1 VVFQISSRVKVLLVG
16 SGGREHALAW
26 KIAQSP
32 MLKKL
37 YCAPGN
43 AGIAELAECVP
54 VAADDIQGLLAFA
67 LREKID
73 LTVVGPEVPLVAG
86 IGDLFRDNGLLL
98 FGPSKETAMLEGS
111 KAFSKELMTKYGV
124 PTAGYE
130 IFTNVKEAKHYVI
143 ESEMPV
149 VIKADGLAAGK
160 GVVICDSA
168 EQAVVTLTQM
178 MEEKCFGDAGAKVV
192 IEKKLEGEE
201 LSVLVLTDGKKIL
214 PLASARDHKR
224 AYDHDRGPNTG
235 GMGAFSPSMKIPD
248 SEIGGVI
255 DIAVRPIVEGMA
267 RDGMPYR
274 GVLYAGIMMTKE
286 GPHVLEY
293 NCRFGDPETEVILPR
308 LKSDLLPV
316 LAQIANGDVGTETLE
331 WHEKACITVVM
342 ASGGYPGSYEKGF
355 VIQGL
360 EAAKGLPDV
369 AVFHAGTAFNEQ
381 KQCVTAGGRVLDV
394 TAWGD
399 TLKAAHERAYQII
412 SKIHFQGGFFR
423 RDIGQKAIAPHF
435 V

>member
-1 VVFQISSRVKVLLVG
+1 MKVLLIG

-32 MLKKL
+32 MLTKL
-37 YCAPGN
+37 YAAPGN
-43 AGIAELAECVP
+43 AGIAELAECVNI
-54 VAADDIQGLLAFA
+54 ASDNIAGLLEFA

-73 LTVVGPEVPLVAG
+73 LTLVGPEVPLVAG
-86 IGDLFRDNGLLL
+86 IGDVFRENGLLL
-98 FGPSKETAMLEGS
+98 FGPSKETALLEGS
-111 KAFSKELMTKYGV
+111 KAFSKEIMTKFGV

-130 IFTNVKEAKHYVI
+130 VFTNVKEAKHYVI
-143 ESEMPV
+143 ESEMPL

-160 GVVICDSA
+160 GVVICDSS
-168 EQAVVTLTQM
+168 EHAVATLTQM
-178 MEEKCFGDAGAKVV
+178 MEERLFGDAGAKVV

-201 LSVLVLTDGKKIL
+201 LSILVLTDGKKII

-235 GMGAFSPSMKIPD
+235 GMGAFSPSMKIPEP
-248 SEIGGVI
+248 EIGAII
-255 DIAVRPIVEGMA
+255 DMTVRPIIEGLA
-267 RDGMPYR
+267 LDGMPYR

-286 GPHVLEY
+286 GPFVLEY

-316 LAQIANGDVGTETLE
+316 LVQIANGSLQTERLE
-331 WHEKACITVVM
+331 WHDKACMTVVM

-355 VIQGL
+355 PVRGL
-360 EAAKGLPDV
+360 ETVKGQTDAV
-369 AVFHAGTAFNEQ
+369 VFHAGTAFNAE
-381 KQCVTAGGRVLDV
+381 KQVVTAGGRVLAV

-399 TLKAAHERAYQII
+399 TLKAAHERVYQVITQI
-412 SKIHFQGGFFR
+412 NFEGGFCR
-423 RDIGQKAIAPHF
+423 RDIGQKAIE
-435 V
+435 VLR

>member
-1 VVFQISSRVKVLLVG
+1 MKVLLIG

-32 MLKKL
+32 LLTKL
-37 YCAPGN
+37 YAAPGN
-43 AGIAELAECVP
+43 AGISQHAECVP
-54 VAADDIQGLLAFA
+54 IASDDIKGLLEFA

-86 IGDLFRDNGLLL
+86 IGDVFRENGLLL
-98 FGPSKETAMLEGS
+98 FGPSKETALLEGS
-111 KAFSKELMTKYGV
+111 KAFSKDIMTKYGV

-143 ESEMPV
+143 EAEMPV

-168 EQAVVTLTQM
+168 ELAVAALTQM
-178 MEEKCFGDAGAKVV
+178 MEERTFGEAGSKVI

-201 LSVLVLTDGKKIL
+201 LSVLVLTDGKKII

-235 GMGAFSPSMKIPD
+235 GMGAFSPSMKIPEH
-248 SEIGGVI
+248 EIQNIV
-255 DIAVRPIVEGMA
+255 DLAVRPIVDGMA

-286 GPHVLEY
+286 GPFVLEY

-316 LAQIANGDVGTETLE
+316 MTQIANGCLETETLE
-331 WHEKACITVVM
+331 WYDKACITVVM

-355 VIQGL
+355 PIQGL
-360 EAAKGLPDV
+360 ETAKGQQDV
-369 AVFHAGTAFNEQ
+369 VVFHAGTAFNEQ
-381 KQCVTAGGRVLDV
+381 KQVVAAGGRVLAV
-394 TAWGD
+394 TALGEN
-399 TLKAAHERAYQII
+399 LKTAHERVYQAV
-412 SKIHFQGGFFR
+412 SQIHFEGGFCR
-423 RDIGQKAIAPHF
+423 RDIGQKAIALHII
-435 V
+435 

>member
-1 VVFQISSRVKVLLVG
+1 MEISKEMKVLLVG

-26 KIAQSP
+26 KLAQSP
-32 MLKKL
+32 LLTKL
-37 YCAPGN
+37 YAAPGN
-43 AGIAELAECVP
+43 AGISEHAECVP
-54 VAADDIQGLLAFA
+54 IAADNISGLLEFA

-86 IGDLFRDNGLLL
+86 IADLFRENGLLL
-98 FGPSKETAMLEGS
+98 FGPSKETALLEGS
-111 KAFSKELMTKYGV
+111 KAFSKDIMAKYGV
-124 PTAGYE
+124 PTADYE

-143 ESEMPV
+143 ESEMPI

-160 GVVICDSA
+160 GVVICDSS
-168 EQAVVTLTQM
+168 EQAVATLTQM
-178 MEEKCFGDAGAKVV
+178 MEEKSFGDAGAKVV

-201 LSVLVLTDGKKIL
+201 LSILVLTDGKKIV

-235 GMGAFSPSMKIPD
+235 GMGAFSPSMKIPE
-248 SEIGGVI
+248 SEIGNII

-274 GVLYAGIMMTKE
+274 GVLYAGIMLTSE
-286 GPHVLEY
+286 GPFVLEY

-316 LAQIANGDVGTETLE
+316 LVQIANGCLETEKLE
-331 WHEKACITVVM
+331 WYDKACITVVM

-355 VIQGL
+355 PIQGL
-360 EAAKGLPDV
+360 EAVKGQPDV
-369 AVFHAGTAFNEQ
+369 AVFHAGTAFNAQ
-381 KQCVTAGGRVLDV
+381 KQVVTAGGRVLAV

-399 TLKAAHERAYQII
+399 TLKAAHERVYQVTA
-412 SKIHFQGGFFR
+412 KINFAGGFCR
-423 RDIGQKAIAPHF
+423 RDIGQKTIE
-435 V
+435 VLR

>member
-1 VVFQISSRVKVLLVG
+1 MKVLLVG

-32 MLKKL
+32 LLKKL

-43 AGIAELAECVP
+43 AGIAELAECVAI
-54 VAADDIQGLLAFA
+54 AADDLQGLLQFA

-86 IGDLFRDNGLLL
+86 IADLFRENGLLL
-98 FGPSKETAMLEGS
+98 FGPSKETALLEGS

-178 MEEKCFGDAGAKVV
+178 MEEKSFGDAGSKVI

-248 SEIGGVI
+248 SEIGGII
-255 DIAVRPIVEGMA
+255 DIAVRPIIEGMA

-274 GVLYAGIMMTKE
+274 GVLYAGIMMTKD
-286 GPHVLEY
+286 GPYVLEY

-316 LAQIANGDVGTETLE
+316 LTQIANGDVGSGTLE
-331 WHEKACITVVM
+331 WHDKACITVVM

-355 VIQGL
+355 SIHGL
-360 EAAKGLPDV
+360 ETAKGLSDA
-369 AVFHAGTAFNEQ
+369 AVFHAGTSLDAQ
-381 KQCVTAGGRVLDV
+381 KQIVTSGGRVLAV

-399 TLKAAHERAYQII
+399 SLKAAHERVYQII
-412 SKIHFQGGFFR
+412 SKIHFQGGFYR
-423 RDIGQKAIAPHF
+423 RDIGQKAME
-435 V
+435 VLR